1 MKHVILI
8 IIVTFSLQA
17 DAQSR
22 YCNSYEDYKSG
33 NWIELPSID
42 IKHYSYSAQLWTE
55 KHEYRFTTGDKKT
68 DRRLRKEAFVI
79 QQGDSMY
86 VNLSQMRCE
95 NVHLGNGFAYCIPLI
110 GKKLLFISNR
120 MDMRSASRQT
130 NSYVMFG
137 LMGSLI
143 TKSSNIKKKAC
154 YILDS
159 NPSGKYIDVL
169 LIDDDVMKKLL
180 ANDGELLDKYFMV
193 TDQDER
199 ENPFNI
205 IPLLKEKGLVE

>member
-8 IIVTFSLQA
+8 IIVTFSLHA

-68 DRRLRKEAFVI
+68 DRRLRKEA
-79 QQGDSMY
+79 MY
-86 VNLSQMRCE
+86 VNLSQVRCE

-137 LMGSLI
+137 LMGALI

-159 NPSGKYIDVL
+159 NPNGKYTDVL

-180 ANDGELLDKYFMV
+180 ANDGELFDKYFMV

-199 ENPFNI
+199 EDPSNI
-205 IPLLKEKGLVE
+205 LPLLEKKGLVE